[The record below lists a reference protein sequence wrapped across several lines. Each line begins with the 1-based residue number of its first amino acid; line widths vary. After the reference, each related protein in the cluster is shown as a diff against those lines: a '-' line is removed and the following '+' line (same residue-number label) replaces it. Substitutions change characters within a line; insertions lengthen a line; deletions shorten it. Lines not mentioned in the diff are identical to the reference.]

1 MKRLLIASVRILV
14 GAACV
19 MQLGSA
25 AAQSLSGDFGG
36 LWEEWRTQPGS
47 ADPMRRQQAG
57 LDQARQEGERFR
69 RNEQIEDAAKKGAK
83 EGFERAGAIAEKT
96 SELLGW
102 ASDNG
107 GEQLEEL
114 ARMLRDS
121 GWGRSADATRAVRK
135 ALERAG
141 LVDPDDSGNE
151 PSGAPDGQPGV
162 PSACAAVDG
171 GAASGGRRTHKPG
184 AARAPGAAGHP
195 CEACYTKAINALDST
210 RTRLEKLRAIYS
222 STYKSAKAQ
231 MAFADSVSGVHGV
244 SGLAWQTQKIKIMQ
258 SVKNLDKAYDA
269 KYAELMQA
277 LLKDLQQYSECEE
290 TIMKVPSWYDRFGFV
305 YYQFMKDH
313 YKRPVL

>member
-1 MKRLLIASVRILV
+1 MKHLVPGGIRLLLVPACLLHLGVAS
-14 GAACV
+14 
-19 MQLGSA
+19 
-25 AAQSLSGDFGG
+25 AQSMDSNFGS
-36 LWEEWRTQPGS
+36 LWEEWRTQPAS
-47 ADPMRRQQAG
+47 ADPIRRQQAG
-57 LDQARQEGERFR
+57 LDQARQQGERFR
-69 RNEQIEDAAKKGAK
+69 RQEQLEDATKKGAK
-83 EGFERAGAIAEKT
+83 EGFDRAGTIAEKT
-96 SELLGW
+96 GEALGW
-102 ASDNG
+102 VNDKG
-107 GEQLEEL
+107 GEQLDEI
-114 ARMLRDS
+114 ASMLRES
-121 GWGRSADATRAVRK
+121 GWGRSADATRAARK

-141 LVDPDDSGNE
+141 LIDPEDSGNE
-151 PSGAPDGQPGV
+151 PRAPGGQPGV

-171 GAASGGRRTHKPG
+171 GVVNGGRRSHKPG
-184 AARAPGAAGHP
+184 AARASGASGHP
-195 CEACYTKAINALDST
+195 CETCYGKAIDALDST

-244 SGLAWQTQKIKIMQ
+244 AGLAWQTQKIKVMQ

-290 TIMKVPSWYDRFGFV
+290 TIMKVPSWYDRYGFV

>member
-1 MKRLLIASVRILV
+1 MKQLMHGTARAVV
-14 GAACV
+14 GAVCALH
-19 MQLGSA
+19 LGLA
-25 AAQSLSGDFGG
+25 PAQSVNSDFGM

-47 ADPMRRQQAG
+47 ADPMRRQQSG
-57 LDQARQEGERFR
+57 LDQSRQQGERFR
-69 RNEQIEDAAKKGAK
+69 RNEQLEDAAKKGAK
-83 EGFERAGAIAEKT
+83 EGFDRAGTIAEK
-96 SELLGW
+96 SAEAVGW
-102 ASDNG
+102 ATEHG
-107 GEQLEEL
+107 GEQLDEL
-114 ARMLRDS
+114 ARMLRES
-121 GWGRSADATRAVRK
+121 GWGRSAEATRAVRQ
-135 ALERAG
+135 ALEKAKM
-141 LVDPDDSGNE
+141 VDPEDSGNE
-151 PSGAPDGQPGV
+151 PSAPAGQPSV

-171 GAASGGRRTHKPG
+171 GVVNGGRRSHKPG
-184 AARAPGAAGHP
+184 AARASGASGHP
-195 CEACYTKAINALDST
+195 CEVCYTKAIDALDST

-244 SGLAWQTQKIKIMQ
+244 SGLAWQTQKIKVLQ

-290 TIMKVPSWYDRFGFV
+290 TVMKVPSWYDRFGFV